1 MLLRRPAIRIEPTP
15 KAVLGAQAGGVYP
28 YRVRIAFLQAAAVD
42 ESLAITEVAGELG
55 ASGHELRLFLDDQE
69 RSFPQAVA
77 RFEPEL
83 VVVQAAVMAEDWLKG
98 ALAQL
103 PKGLP
108 SVLVGTAVTFDA
120 DLLGRSGATWALQ
133 GELDDSLPALVR
145 LLDAGGDPD
154 LSSVGGFVYR
164 DEAGRTQTSPW
175 SAGAPDLDGR
185 ALPDRNIYYG
195 PYPFM
200 GRFPWKRFTTGRGC
214 VHSCGFC
221 YLPGL
226 RAGYGDERPNVRR
239 KTVGRLLEEIAAVR
253 AEWPLK
259 QIHFADDLFAP
270 SRLWLEEL
278 AERLPAEV
286 GLPFSCNTS
295 PETVTE
301 ANAAL
306 LAKAGARVV
315 GIGLETGVESN
326 RTEELGRPTSDSS
339 IRAAASRLKAN
350 GIQLLTFNMLA
361 SPGEQLA
368 DAIETLRLNQEIGTD
383 FPRVNLAY
391 PLPNTVLEEGLRAKG
406 RPMPPPDLHS
416 RSAWRAWCA
425 AEDEAMGFE
434 VLQRLFRFSVRHRI
448 PPELVQ
454 SLARLPVRAPFAPLA
469 FYDAWV
475 ESRWSGAGLI
485 DTLRYA
491 RHAGKP
497 NRRVTYHS
505 SLP

>member
-1 MLLRRPAIRIEPTP
+1 MALRLRACIRI
-15 KAVLGAQAGGVYP
+15 Q
-28 YRVRIAFLQAAAVD
+28 VRIAILQAAAVD
-42 ESLAITEVAGELG
+42 ESLALTEVAGELR
-55 ASGHELRLFLDDQE
+55 AAGHDLRLFLDDQE
-69 RSFPQAVA
+69 RSFAQSVA

-83 VVVQAAVMAEDWLKG
+83 AVVQAAVMGEDWLKE
-98 ALAQL
+98 ALAVL
-103 PKGLP
+103 PKGLS
-108 SVLVGTAVTFDA
+108 SVLVGTAVTFDT
-120 DLLGRSGATWALQ
+120 DLLERSGATWALQ
-133 GELDDSLPALVR
+133 GELDDCLPMLVG

-154 LSSVGGFVYR
+154 LSSVPGFVYR
-164 DEAGRTQTSPW
+164 DEAGRTRVSPW
-175 SAGAPDLDGR
+175 AAGAPSLDGR
-185 ALPDRNIYYG
+185 ALPDRNLYYG

-226 RAGYGDERPNVRR
+226 RAGYGGERPNVRR
-239 KTVGRLLEEIAAVR
+239 KTVDRLLTEIAAVR

-270 SRLWLEEL
+270 SRPWLEEL
-278 AERLPAEV
+278 AERLPVEV

-301 ANAAL
+301 TNAAL

-315 GIGLETGVESN
+315 GIGLETGLEEN
-326 RTEELGRPTSDSS
+326 RRNELGRPTSDSA
-339 IRAAASRLKAN
+339 IRAAASRLKEN

-361 SPGEQLA
+361 SPGEHLA

-406 RPMPPPDLHS
+406 RAMPRPDLHS

-425 AEDEAMGFE
+425 SEDQAMGFE
-434 VLQRLFRFSVRHRI
+434 VLQRLFRFSVRHRV
-448 PPELVQ
+448 PPQLVEG
-454 SLARLPVRAPFAPLA
+454 LARLPVRAPFAPLA

>member
-1 MLLRRPAIRIEPTP
+1 M
-15 KAVLGAQAGGVYP
+15 
-28 YRVRIAFLQAAAVD
+28 RIAILQAAAVD
-42 ESLAITEVAGELG
+42 ESLALTDVAGELL
-55 ASGHELRLFLDDQE
+55 AAGHPLRLFLDDQE
-69 RSFPQAVA
+69 RSLPRALADWQ
-77 RFEPEL
+77 PDL
-83 VVVQAAVMAEDWLKG
+83 VVVQAAVMGEGWVKETLRR
-98 ALAQL
+98 L
-103 PKGLP
+103 PAGLR
-108 SVLVGTAVTFDA
+108 SVLVGTSVTFDA
-120 DLLGRSGATWALQ
+120 ALVERSGATWGLQ
-133 GELDDSLPALVR
+133 GELDDSLPLLAR
-145 LLDAGGDPD
+145 LLEGGGDPD
-154 LSSVGGFVYR
+154 LSVVPGFVYL
-164 DEAGRTQTSPW
+164 DAAGRTHTSPW
-175 SAGAPDLDGR
+175 SAGAPSLEGRPLPHRDL
-185 ALPDRNIYYG
+185 YYS

-226 RAGYGDERPNVRR
+226 REGYGGERPNVRR
-239 KTVGRLLEEIAAVR
+239 KTVTRLLEEIAAVR
-253 AEWPLK
+253 VAWPLK

-270 SRLWLEEL
+270 SRPWLEEL
-278 AERLPAEV
+278 AERLPKEV

-315 GIGLETGVESN
+315 GIGLETGVEAN
-326 RTEELGRPTSDSS
+326 RRTELGRPTSDVA
-339 IRAAASRLKAN
+339 IRAAASRLKGQ

-361 SPGEQLA
+361 SPGERLA
-368 DAIETLRLNQEIGTD
+368 DAMETLRFNQEIGTD

-391 PLPNTVLEEGLRAKG
+391 PLPNTVLEEGLKANGRA
-406 RPMPPPDLHS
+406 MPPPDLHS

-425 AEDEAMGFE
+425 AEDEAMPFE
-434 VLQRLFRFSVRHRI
+434 ILQRLFRLSVRHRV
-448 PPELVQ
+448 PPKLVE